1 MVEPMSV
8 VKLTA
13 LSIFDVD
20 EKTMLPS
27 IKSGASL
34 VTLREDGRR
43 LITMGNVPLDWRM
56 DPPGGG
62 LLLLYGFR
70 DTLDE
75 LKKRRAE
82 ARQAGS
88 DFHIAELSVEVGDI
102 AAPLVNERT
111 IKDLKFV
118 NVKRMT
124 AGLQSI
130 ILSEF
135 SKYASQCGETED
147 LAKIQ
152 QIARRPNL
160 FEPLLDESPL
170 FKHLDLIIIPVAD
183 DPRRPSFI
191 RQVGYIRN
199 SAKITHIEQNTERNE
214 FVLPEG
220 MTLSD

>member
-1 MVEPMSV
+1 MVSPEGKSIIDRAKRLYADRLQSELERDHFNRFVSIEP
-8 VKLTA
+8 
-13 LSIFDVD
+13 
-20 EKTMLPS
+20 E
-27 IKSGASL
+27 SGEFFL
-34 VTLREDGRR
+34 
-43 LITMGNVPLDWRM
+43 GN
-56 DPPGGG
+56 
-62 LLLLYGFR
+62 
-70 DTLDE
+70 TLDE

-124 AGLQSI
+124 ASLQSI

-135 SKYASQCGETED
+135 SKYASQRGETED

-152 QIARRPNL
+152 QIARRPDL

-214 FVLPEG
+214 FVLPDG

>member
-1 MVEPMSV
+1 MGEPMSI

-13 LSIFDVD
+13 LSIFSVD
-20 EKTMLPS
+20 DKTMLPS
-27 IKSGASL
+27 IRSGASL
-34 VTLREDGRR
+34 ISVREDGRR
-43 LITMGNVPLDWRM
+43 LITMGNIPMDWRM

-75 LKKRRAE
+75 LKKRRME
-82 ARQAGS
+82 ARQAGC

-102 AAPLVNERT
+102 AAPLVSERT
-111 IKDLKFV
+111 IQDLKFV

-124 AGLQSI
+124 ASLQSI

-135 SKYASQCGETED
+135 SKYAEQRGEEEK

-152 QIARRPNL
+152 QIARRPDL

-183 DPRRPSFI
+183 DPMKPNFI
-191 RQVGYIRN
+191 RQVGYLRN
-199 SAKITHIEQNTERNE
+199 GARITEIEQNTERNE
-214 FVLPEG
+214 FVLPDG
-220 MTLSD
+220 MTLGS

>member
-1 MVEPMSV
+1 MSV

-13 LSIFDVD
+13 MSIFSFD
-20 EKTMLPS
+20 EESKLPS
-27 IKSGASL
+27 IHSGASL
-34 VTLREDGRR
+34 INVREDGHR
-43 LITMGNVPLDWRM
+43 LITMDSVPLNWRL

-75 LKKRRAE
+75 LKIRRAE
-82 ARQAGS
+82 ARHAGA
-88 DFHIAELSVEVGDI
+88 DFHIAELSIEVGEI

-130 ILSEF
+130 ILKEF
-135 SKYASQCGETED
+135 SKYAAERGEAEE

-152 QIARRPNL
+152 QIARRPDL

-170 FKHLDLIIIPVAD
+170 FNHLDLIIIPVAD
-183 DPRRPSFI
+183 DPSRPNFI
-191 RQVGYIRN
+191 RQVGYLRN
-199 SAKITHIEQNTERNE
+199 GAKITHIEQNTERNE
-214 FVLPEG
+214 FVLPDG
-220 MTLSD
+220 MSLSN